1 MINQKTSRIVPAMK
15 RTLLPLALIVL
26 GALPAVAQTT
36 ELGFM
41 VGGSRR
47 FVDGA
52 PKENATIEFDDS
64 TFSLSNNTFEL
75 YWAMQMEPDTWIK
88 FKGGRMETPVAI
100 AYKTSDTQEK
110 PFRRD
115 ARGEVQHA
123 EVNVEYRFSE
133 PFGTTGLFAGI
144 GYYRTTAE
152 GADSESN
159 FGVNGGVNADFPITR
174 RYGFVLE
181 GTYHWTNSPFDSRY
195 MTLGGGL
202 RVSF

>member
-1 MINQKTSRIVPAMK
+1 MK
-15 RTLLPLALIVL
+15 RTLLLALIVL
-26 GALPAVAQTT
+26 SALPAIAQST
-36 ELGFM
+36 ELGFL

-52 PKENATIEFDDS
+52 AKEPGVEFDDS
-64 TFSLSNNTFEL
+64 TFSLSNNSFEL
-75 YWAMQMEPDTWIK
+75 YWGMQMEPDVWVK
-88 FKGGRMETPVAI
+88 VKGGRMETPIAI
-100 AYKTSDTQEK
+100 AYKTSDTQAK

-123 EVNVEYRFSE
+123 EINVEYRFSE
-133 PFGTTGLFAGI
+133 PFGTTGLFAGL
-144 GYYRTTAE
+144 GYYRSTAE
-152 GADSESN
+152 DEDSSSA
-159 FGVNGGVNADFPITR
+159 FGVNAGVNADFPLSR
-174 RYGFVLE
+174 RYGIVVE

>member
-1 MINQKTSRIVPAMK
+1 LINQKTSRIVPAMK

-26 GALPAVAQTT
+26 SALPAVAQTT
-36 ELGFM
+36 ELGFI

-52 PKENATIEFDDS
+52 AKEDGVEFDDS
-64 TFSLSNNTFEL
+64 TFSLSNNSFEL
-75 YWAMQMEPDTWIK
+75 YWGMQLEPEVWVK
-88 FKGGRMETPVAI
+88 FKGGRLETPVAI
-100 AYKTSDTQEK
+100 AYKTSDTQPK

-133 PFGTTGLFAGI
+133 PFGTTGLFAGL
-144 GYYRTTAE
+144 GYYRQTAPDE
-152 GADSESN
+152 DSSSA
-159 FGVNGGVNADFPITR
+159 FGVNAGVNADFPLSR
-174 RYGFVLE
+174 RYGIVLE